1 MRPTTERTAP
11 DISRSTSPHRARCA
25 DLILSNADAQKFFAW
40 AATVELGGVFV
51 GGQPWEPIP
60 VGEARESD
68 FAAFQE
74 ARS

>member
-1 MRPTTERTAP
+1 MHPTSDVQQARTG
-11 DISRSTSPHRARCA
+11 RTLA

-40 AATVELGGVFV
+40 AATVELGEVFV
-51 GGQPWEPIP
+51 DGQPWEPIP
-60 VGEARESD
+60 VGEAQESD

>member
-1 MRPTTERTAP
+1 MHPTSDVQQARAGRTL
-11 DISRSTSPHRARCA
+11 A

-40 AATVELGGVFV
+40 AATVELGEVFV
-51 GGQPWEPIP
+51 DGQPWEPIP
-60 VGEARESD
+60 VGEAQESD

>member
-1 MRPTTERTAP
+1 M
-11 DISRSTSPHRARCA
+11 STSQQPPSSTRTGRTLA

-40 AATVELGGVFV
+40 AATVELGEVFV
-51 GGQPWEPIP
+51 DGQPWEPIP
-60 VGEARESD
+60 VGEAQESD